1 MMRFLK
7 DLIDQQSELILS
19 EVRNLQRFITGE
31 DNYNNIQVDNE
42 NLLMSESES
51 KLN

>member
-31 DNYNNIQVDNE
+31 DNYNIQVENE